1 MKDLKITLTNC
12 LIITLDDDYVVYIIK
27 SGHKD
32 TYFVIHD
39 DAHSMFT
46 GKTEIF
52 SSAKIKE
59 KYGINIEEKLKK

>member
-1 MKDLKITLTNC
+1 MKDLITKN
-12 LIITLDDDYVVYIIK
+12 INGIVITLDDDYVVYIIK
-27 SGHKD
+27 GGHKD

-52 SSAKIKE
+52 TSANIKE
-59 KYGINIEEKLKK
+59 KYGIDIEEKLKN